1 MAKIS
6 FGGLEEEEYLSEG
19 QKGEACHIDKEKGLT
34 PMFSVFS
41 VPYDVTSSYIKGASR
56 GAKALLEASSHME
69 LYDEELDLEPCSFG
83 IETLDDLDLEGL
95 TPEEMVVAVEKASG
109 EIIESGTIPV
119 MLGGDH
125 SVTTGLL
132 RALKEKYEDLS
143 VLHFD
148 AHADMRD
155 SYEGTPY
162 NHACTGRRIADIC
175 KVVQV
180 GVRSLSI
187 EEAEFLK
194 TANNVKTYYAKDI
207 KGRTSVYHYENIANE
222 IKKFLTDNIFIT
234 IDLDVFDPSIMPA
247 TGTPE
252 PGGLEW
258 YDVINTIREV
268 IKGKNVVGF
277 DCVELCPIDGMVA
290 PDFMAAKLVYKVMG
304 YIGVAKKC

>member
-1 MAKIS
+1 MSKIS
-6 FGGLEEEEYLSEG
+6 FGGLEEEGYLTEDQS
-19 QKGEACHIDKEKGLT
+19 GEACLVDKDRP

-41 VPYDVTSSYIKGASR
+41 APYDVTSSYIKGAAR
-56 GAKALLEASSHME
+56 GPEALLEASSHME
-69 LYDEELDLEPCSFG
+69 LYDEELGLEPCSQG
-83 IETLDDLDLEGL
+83 IETLDDLELEGL
-95 TPEEMVVAVEKASG
+95 SPEDMVEVVRKTSV
-109 EIIESGTIPV
+109 EIIKKGTIPV
-119 MLGGDH
+119 MIGGDH
-125 SVTTGLL
+125 SVTTGLV
-132 RALKEKYEDLS
+132 RALKEKYDDLS

-155 SYEGTPY
+155 TYEGTPY
-162 NHACTGRRIADIC
+162 NHACTGRRIAEIC

-180 GVRSLSI
+180 GIRSLSI

-194 TANNVKTYYAKDI
+194 TAGNVKTYYAKDI
-207 KGRTSVYHYENIANE
+207 KGKDSIYDYKKIAHE
-222 IKKFLTDNIFIT
+222 IEEFLTDNIFIT

-268 IKGKNVVGF
+268 IKGKTVVGF

-304 YIGVAKKC
+304 YVGKERQTDK